1 MLRPEFFFLFLIV
14 SVVWLL
20 GWISKNHWA
29 HQRYLKALELR
40 AEANNR
46 ILDRLG
52 SDPAA
57 LELLKSEAQVTSFEA
72 ALKDPGPSRS
82 LPYTRMLTALQI
94 GLVLLS
100 AGFGF
105 IWLSSHLGL
114 PDVAGAGGDTVH
126 NLQAYRNRTEPL
138 LVFGTIGVAL
148 GIGSLLSALA
158 ALIVGRVWNRLNED
172 GSAKPVA
179 RSH

>member
-1 MLRPEFFFLFLIV
+1 MRGPEVFLLLLFIAV
-14 SVVWLL
+14 PWIL

-57 LELLKSEAQVTSFEA
+57 LELLKTDAHSASFEA

-114 PDVAGAGGDTVH
+114 PDVAGAGADTVH
-126 NLQAYRNRTEPL
+126 NLQAYRSRTEPL
-138 LVFGTIGVAL
+138 LIFGTIGVAL

-158 ALIVGRVWNRLNED
+158 ALIVGRVWNRLSED
-172 GSAKPVA
+172 GPVKTGT